1 MDSAQWGKTVQLF
14 CYFGSSLATFWKTAT
29 DEKKFSIYEQIQ
41 TFQSR
46 WEKHN
51 NYITFVEEGIVETA
65 LIPLKIQINHSGK
78 TFILLDSPP
87 TKLLDYIFE
96 FQLKSVKS
104 ELDIVVSI

>member
-78 TFILLDSPP
+78 TFICWIHHPQSYWTIYLNSKWSLL
-87 TKLLDYIFE
+87 K
-96 FQLKSVKS
+96 VN
-104 ELDIVVSI
+104 